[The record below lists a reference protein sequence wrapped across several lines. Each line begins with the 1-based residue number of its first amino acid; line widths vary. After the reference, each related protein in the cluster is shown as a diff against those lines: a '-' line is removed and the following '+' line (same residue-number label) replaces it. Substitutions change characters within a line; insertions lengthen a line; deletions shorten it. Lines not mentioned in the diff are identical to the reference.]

1 MSGRASAKPA
11 QSTQGLLFQ
20 TEWGKSA
27 PLATVAYGDP
37 LWGRRG
43 GGVSTT
49 TREATLPV
57 ERPFVWSLLAWMLAY
72 LAVGVAVVA
81 VQPSAGPAAWYP
93 PLAIGTALL
102 WTRGLSAWPA
112 VLVADA
118 VVSLLQYG
126 PEPDAMAI
134 VAVATTLEAASVVVV
149 LRWAGFNERLGDVVD
164 VVRIAGASVLAA
176 TVAAAA
182 GTWATVA
189 SEGRSLL
196 SGGDDGGLAMWR
208 TWFAGDLT
216 GLLTILPLLLLIFAG
231 TGQMRWRERIDRIR
245 RAIPVRWL
253 TPLAL
258 ALALAIISSLP
269 DLISSDLAVDGVHFL
284 LVIPVLWSAVEF
296 GVLPTATL
304 TLSTNATMALL
315 WRYNSGTPNQD
326 FLALIPEQ
334 LFMGSLAVVGLAVAV
349 AVRQLREAT
358 EATNAVV
365 SSSPLAIAALDP
377 EGRVRSWNPAC
388 EHLFGWTADEVLGRS
403 LPIVAQDQW
412 EQFRQRQQRVL
423 AGDPIEG
430 VNIEYQHHDGH
441 PVMTRL
447 FCSPLRDANGKVTGT
462 ITLMEDATELRA
474 ATAHR
479 DLLLAAMDQ
488 ASEAI
493 VITDTDACITY
504 VNPAAESTSGYRRD
518 DLVGANPRIFSSG
531 THPASFYQAMWE
543 TLGKGD
549 AWSGVLV
556 NRRLDGAIYEEAA
569 TISPV
574 KGSDDSVVAYVSV
587 KRDLTRERTLE
598 DALEREIRERMAV
611 ADRASRI
618 AVGET
623 PEDTSDALVHEALRI
638 PGIDIAAVFHF
649 HRAGAAIPLAVHA
662 PPGFPVH
669 VGRTLPASR
678 NDYFRDRAA
687 KGPWAE
693 AWTPRPEEDA
703 IYRAAVTESGITSG
717 VYAPIV
723 SHQAVIGLLA
733 CASTEPQS
741 PEWIER
747 RLPACAELATFA
759 AALLGPQLRERDDID
774 AIRARLAAVVSNG
787 EMWPVFQP
795 VVDLSTRAV
804 VGYEALTRFTDGRRP
819 DRVFAEARSVNFHYD
834 LELAAID
841 RALDASEQLPDDCW
855 VSVNISP
862 DLIGDSGVTTRLLT
876 STHRPL
882 VLEITEHMQIDDYV
896 TLRAGVAA
904 LRPAL
909 RISVDDAGAGY
920 ASLLHITELRA
931 DFIKLDYRLVH
942 DIDRDEA
949 RQALIAGMVH
959 FAGQTGATLIAEGIE
974 TPAEE
979 RTVKRLGIEL
989 GQGFLYAKPMDAA
1002 AARRIGLT
1010 P

>member
-1 MSGRASAKPA
+1 MG
-11 QSTQGLLFQ
+11 Q
-20 TEWGKSA
+20 
-27 PLATVAYGDP
+27 
-37 LWGRRG
+37 
-43 GGVSTT
+43 
-49 TREATLPV
+49 
-57 ERPFVWSLLAWMLAY
+57 PFVWSLLAWMLAY
-72 LAVGVAVVA
+72 LAVGVTVA
-81 VQPSAGPAAWYP
+81 EVQPSAGPAAWYP
-93 PLAIGTALL
+93 PLAIGVALL
-102 WTRGLSAWPA
+102 WTRGLSTWPA

-118 VVSLLQYG
+118 VVALLQYG
-126 PEPDAMAI
+126 PDPDAMAI
-134 VAVATTLEAASVVVV
+134 VAVAATLEAVSVVVV
-149 LRWAGFNERLGDVVD
+149 LRWAGFDERLGDVVD
-164 VVRIAGASVLAA
+164 VVRITGACVLAA
-176 TVAAAA
+176 TVGAVV

-196 SGGDDGGLAMWR
+196 SDGDDGGLAMWR

-231 TGQMRWRERIDRIR
+231 TSQMRWRERIDRIR

-258 ALALAIISSLP
+258 ALALATISSLP
-269 DLISSDLAVDGVHFL
+269 DLISSDLAVGAHFL
-284 LVIPVLWSAVEF
+284 LVLPVLWSAVEF
-296 GVLPTATL
+296 GVLPTAIL
-304 TLSTNATMALL
+304 ALSTNAAMALL
-315 WRYNSGTPNQD
+315 WRYDSGAPNQD
-326 FLALIPEQ
+326 LLPLIPEQ
-334 LFMGSLAVVGLAVAV
+334 LFMGSLAVVGLIVAV

-377 EGRVRSWNPAC
+377 DGRVRSWNPAC
-388 EHLFGWTADEVLGRS
+388 EHLFGWTAGEVLGQP
-403 LPIVAQDQW
+403 LPIVPQDRW
-412 EQFRQRQQRVL
+412 EEFRRRQQRVL
-423 AGDPIEG
+423 AGALIEG
-430 VNIEYQHHDGH
+430 VDVEYQRRDGH

-447 FCSPLRDANGKVTGT
+447 FDSPLRDANGAVVGT
-462 ITLMEDATELRA
+462 MAVMEDATELRA

-493 VITDTDACITY
+493 VITDADACITY
-504 VNPAAESTSGYRRD
+504 VNPAAESTSGYRWE
-518 DLVGANPRIFSSG
+518 DLVGANPRVFSSG

-556 NRRLDGAIYEEAA
+556 NRRLDGALYEEAA

-574 KGSDDSVVAYVSV
+574 KGSDGPVVAYVSV
-587 KRDLTRERTLE
+587 KRDLSRERTLE

-618 AVGET
+618 AVGES
-623 PEDTSDALVHEALRI
+623 PEETSEALVREALRI

-649 HRAGAAIPLAVHA
+649 HRAGSAIPLAVRA
-662 PPGFPVH
+662 PPGFPVR

-678 NDYFRDRAA
+678 NDYFRDQAA

-703 IYRAAVTESGITSG
+703 IYRTAVSESGLTAG

-759 AALLGPQLRERDDID
+759 AAVLGPQLRERDDID
-774 AIRARLAAVVSNG
+774 ATRARLAAVVSKG

-795 VVDLSTRAV
+795 VIDLTTRAV
-804 VGYEALTRFTDGRRP
+804 VGYEALTRFADGRRP
-819 DRVFAEARSVNFHYD
+819 DRVFAEARSVSFHRD

-855 VSVNISP
+855 LSVNISP
-862 DLIGDSGVTTRLLT
+862 DLIGDSDVTTRLLT
-876 STHRPL
+876 SIHRPL
-882 VLEITEHMQIDDYV
+882 VLEITEHLQIDDYI
-896 TLRAGVAA
+896 TLRAGIAA

-920 ASLLHITELRA
+920 ASLLHVTELQA

-979 RTVKRLGIEL
+979 RTVKALGIEL

-1002 AARRIGLT
+1002 MARTILLT
-1010 P
+1010 R